1 VRRIVLSLA
10 LVALSASALAQVR
23 TEWSGSVTARFG
35 VAIDGDL
42 AAAGARAHGALDG
55 TVGSEFF
62 PTAAFRVAL
71 DLEADAALERSEIRL
86 GEAWAR
92 LFLGD
97 VELTAGNQ
105 TLSWGST
112 DAVNPVDRLNPRDLR
127 VPIDPVKLATP
138 MVHLRAY
145 LDGDVALEAA
155 VLPVFSPSLPPDAA
169 WRTDPVPTLPPGMTV
184 VETRPAR
191 DERPE
196 AALAN
201 VQFAVRAQWR
211 PPGFDLAVSYLHLLR
226 DTPTASAEVVPTG
239 TPGQVALQP
248 VLTYDRIEVV
258 GLDGSVALG
267 SVVLRGEAAYTFTR
281 DPNGTDSRVGNPSFE
296 VVVGGEAPIPDGP
309 RVVLQLVLDGATR
322 DAAPDGTHG
331 GVELA
336 WRTMAILNQVVNER
350 TDLQAAWVQD
360 LDGSGLLRPSV
371 AYDFASGVTGT
382 LEAVVAYGADGTRFG
397 GWSERSGV
405 NASLRMA
412 F

>member
-1 VRRIVLSLA
+1 MRRTVLTLA
-10 LVALSASALAQVR
+10 LVALSTAALAQVR
-23 TEWSGSVTARFG
+23 TEWSGSFDARFG

-42 AAAGARAHGALDG
+42 SAAGARAQGALDG

-71 DLEADAALERSEIRL
+71 DLEADAALGRSEIRL
-86 GEAWAR
+86 GEAWAH

-105 TLSWGST
+105 TLAWGST

-127 VPIDPVKLATP
+127 VPIDAVKLATP

-155 VLPVFSPSLPPDAA
+155 LLPVFTPSLPPDAA
-169 WRTDPVPTLPPGMTV
+169 WRSDPTPMLPPGVTV
-184 VETRPAR
+184 VETRPVR
-191 DERPE
+191 DERPG

-201 VQFAVRAQWR
+201 VQFAARAQWR
-211 PPGFDLAVSYLHLLR
+211 PAGFDLAVSYLHLLR

-248 VLTYDRIEVV
+248 VLRYDRIEVV

-281 DPNGTDSRVGNPSFE
+281 DPDGTDPTIGNPSFQ
-296 VVVGGEAPIPDGP
+296 VVVGGETPIPGGP
-309 RVVLQLVLDGATR
+309 RVVLQLVLDGTTR
-322 DAAPDGTHG
+322 DAAPDGTLG
-331 GVELA
+331 GVELG
-336 WRTMAILNQVVNER
+336 WRTMAILNQAVNAR

-360 LDGSGLLRPSV
+360 FDGSGLVRPSV

-382 LEAVVAYGADGTRFG
+382 LEAVIAYGADGTRFG
-397 GWSERSGV
+397 DWRGRSGAT
-405 NASLRMA
+405 ASLRVA

>member
-1 VRRIVLSLA
+1 MRRIVITLA

-23 TEWSGSVTARFG
+23 TEWSGSLTARFG
-35 VAIDGDL
+35 VAISGDL
-42 AAAGARAHGALDG
+42 SAAGAQAQGALDG

-62 PTAAFRVAL
+62 PTAAFRVAI
-71 DLEADAALERSEIRL
+71 DLEADAALGRSEVRL

-105 TLSWGST
+105 TQSWGST

-127 VPIDPVKLATP
+127 VPIDAVKLATP
-138 MVHLRAY
+138 MLHVRAY

-155 VLPVFSPSLPPDAA
+155 LLPVFVPSLPPDAA
-169 WRTDPVPTLPPGMTV
+169 WRDDPVPTLPPGMTV
-184 VETRPAR
+184 VETRPVR

-201 VQFAVRAQWR
+201 VQFALRAQWR
-211 PPGFDLAVSYLHLLR
+211 PAGFDLAVSYLHLVR
-226 DTPTASAEVVPTG
+226 DTPTPSAEIVPTG

-248 VLTYDRIEVV
+248 VLRYDRIEVLGV
-258 GLDGSVALG
+258 DGSVALG
-267 SVVLRGEAAYTFTR
+267 PVVLRGEAAYTFTR
-281 DPNGTDSRVGNPSFE
+281 DPDGTDPTVGNPSFQ
-296 VVVGGEAPIPDGP
+296 VVVGGETPIPNGP
-309 RVVLQLVLDGATR
+309 RLVLQVVLDGATR
-322 DAAPDGTHG
+322 DAALDGAHR

-336 WRTMAILNQVVNER
+336 WRTVTILNQAVDAR

-360 LDGSGLLRPSV
+360 FDGSGLLRPSI
-371 AYDFASGVTGT
+371 AYDFAGGVTGT
-382 LEAVVAYGADGTRFG
+382 LEAVLAYGADGTRFG
-397 GWSERSGV
+397 GWRERSGAS
-405 NASLRMA
+405 ASLRVA

>member
-1 VRRIVLSLA
+1 MRRIVLTLA
-10 LVALSASALAQVR
+10 LVALSTAALAQVL

-42 AAAGARAHGALDG
+42 SAAGARAQGALDG

-71 DLEADAALERSEIRL
+71 DLEADAALGRSELRL

-97 VELTAGNQ
+97 VELTAGSQ

-127 VPIDPVKLATP
+127 VPIDAVKLATP
-138 MVHLRAY
+138 MVHVRAY

-155 VLPVFSPSLPPDAA
+155 VLPVFTPSLPPDAA
-169 WRTDPVPTLPPGMTV
+169 WRADPTSMLPPGMTV

-201 VQFAVRAQWR
+201 VQFAARAEWR

-226 DTPTASAEVVPTG
+226 DTPTASAEVIPTG

-248 VLTYDRIEVV
+248 VLRYDRIEVV
-258 GLDGSVALG
+258 GVDGSVALA

-281 DPNGTDSRVGNPSFE
+281 DPNGTDPTVGNPSFQ
-296 VVVGGEAPIPDGP
+296 VVVGGETPIPNGP

-322 DAAPDGTHG
+322 DAAPDGSHG
-331 GVELA
+331 GVDLG
-336 WRTMAILNQVVNER
+336 WRTMAILNQAVNAR

-360 LDGSGLLRPSV
+360 FDGSGLVRPSV

-382 LEAVVAYGADGTRFG
+382 LEAVIAYGADGSRFG
-397 GWSERSGV
+397 DWRGRSGAT
-405 NASLRMA
+405 ASLRVA

>member
-1 VRRIVLSLA
+1 VRRIALTLA
-10 LVALSASALAQVR
+10 LVALSTAALAQVR
-23 TEWSGSVTARFG
+23 TEWSGSLTARFG

-42 AAAGARAHGALDG
+42 SAAGARAQGALDG

-71 DLEADAALERSEIRL
+71 DLEADAALGRAEVRL

-97 VELTAGNQ
+97 AELTAGNQ
-105 TLSWGST
+105 TLFWGST

-127 VPIDPVKLATP
+127 VPIDAAKLATP
-138 MVHLRAY
+138 MVHVRAY

-155 VLPVFSPSLPPDAA
+155 LLPVFVPSLPPDAA
-169 WRTDPVPTLPPGMTV
+169 WRSDPAPTLPPGMTV

-201 VQFAVRAQWR
+201 VQFAARAQWR

-248 VLTYDRIEVV
+248 VLRYDRIEVV
-258 GLDGSVALG
+258 GLDGSVAVG
-267 SVVLRGEAAYTFTR
+267 PMVLRGEAAYTFTR
-281 DPNGTDSRVGNPSFE
+281 DPDGTDPTIGNPGFQ
-296 VVVGGEAPIPDGP
+296 VVVGGETPIPGGP
-309 RVVLQLVLDGATR
+309 RVVLQFVLDGATR
-322 DAAPDGTHG
+322 DATPDGSHG
-331 GVELA
+331 GVELGG
-336 WRTMAILNQVVNER
+336 RTMAILNQAVNAR

-360 LDGSGLLRPSV
+360 FDGSGLVRPSV
-371 AYDFASGVTGT
+371 AYDFADGVTGT
-382 LEAVVAYGADGTRFG
+382 LEAVIAYGADGTRFG
-397 GWSERSGV
+397 GWRSRSGAV
-405 NASLRMA
+405 ASLRVA

>member
-1 VRRIVLSLA
+1 MRRIVFTLA

-42 AAAGARAHGALDG
+42 AGAGARAQGALAG

-71 DLEADAALERSEIRL
+71 DLEADAALDRSELRL
-86 GEAWAR
+86 GEAWVR
-92 LFLGD
+92 LYLGD

-127 VPIDPVKLATP
+127 VPIDAVKLATP
-138 MVHLRAY
+138 MAHVRAY
-145 LDGDVALEAA
+145 LDGDVTLEAA
-155 VLPVFSPSLPPDAA
+155 LLPVFLPSLPPTAA
-169 WRTDPVPTLPPGMTV
+169 WRTDPVPTLPPGVTV

-226 DTPTASAEVVPTG
+226 DTPTASAEVLPTG

-248 VLTYDRIEVV
+248 VLRYDRIEVV

-281 DPNGTDSRVGNPSFE
+281 DPNGTDPTVGNPGFQ

-309 RVVLQLVLDGATR
+309 HVVLQLVLDGTTR

-331 GVELA
+331 GVDLA
-336 WRTMAILNQVVNER
+336 WRTMAILNQAVNER

-360 LDGSGLLRPSV
+360 FDGSGLVRPSV

-382 LEAVVAYGADGTRFG
+382 LEAVVAYGGDGTRFG
-397 GWSERSGV
+397 DWRRRSGAT
-405 NASLRMA
+405 ASLRVA

>member
-1 VRRIVLSLA
+1 MRRIVLTLA
-10 LVALSASALAQVR
+10 LVVLSASALAQVR

-42 AAAGARAHGALDG
+42 AAAGARAQGALDG
-55 TVGSEFF
+55 AFGSEFF

-71 DLEADAALERSEIRL
+71 DLEADAALGRSDVRL

-127 VPIDPVKLATP
+127 VPIDAVKLATP

-155 VLPVFSPSLPPDAA
+155 LLPVFTPSLPPDAA
-169 WRTDPVPTLPPGMTV
+169 WRTESAPTLPPGMTI

-191 DERPE
+191 DERPD
-196 AALAN
+196 AALEN

-226 DTPTASAEVVPTG
+226 DTPTMSAEVVPTG

-248 VLTYDRIEVV
+248 VLRYDRIEVV

-281 DPNGTDSRVGNPSFE
+281 DPDGTDPTIGNPGFQ
-296 VVVGGEAPIPDGP
+296 VVLGGETPIPDGP

-331 GVELA
+331 GVELG
-336 WRTMAILNQVVNER
+336 WRTMAILNQAVDAR

-360 LDGSGLLRPSV
+360 VDGSGLVRPSV

-397 GWSERSGV
+397 GWSDRSGV

>member
-1 VRRIVLSLA
+1 MRRIVLTLA
-10 LVALSASALAQVR
+10 LAALSASALAQVR
-23 TEWSGSVTARFG
+23 TEWRGSLDARFG
-35 VAIDGDL
+35 VAIDGAL
-42 AAAGARAHGALDG
+42 AAAGVRAQATLDG

-71 DLEADAALERSEIRL
+71 DAEADAALGRSGLRL

-127 VPIDPVKLATP
+127 VPIDAIKLATP
-138 MVHLRAY
+138 MLHIRAY
-145 LDGDVALEAA
+145 LEGDLALEAA
-155 VLPVFSPSLPPDAA
+155 LLPVFTPSLPSDAA
-169 WRTDPVPTLPPGMTV
+169 WRTDPAPTLPPGMTI

-191 DERPE
+191 DERPA
-196 AALAN
+196 AALEN

-211 PPGFDLAVSYLHLLR
+211 PPGFDLAVSYLHLRR

-239 TPGQVALQP
+239 APGEVALQP
-248 VLTYDRIEVV
+248 VLRYDRIEVV
-258 GLDGSVALG
+258 GIDGSVALG

-281 DPNGTDSRVGNPSFE
+281 DPDGTDAAIGNPGFQ
-296 VVVGGEAPIPDGP
+296 VVVGGETPIPEGP
-309 RVVLQLVLDGATR
+309 RAVLQLVLDGATR
-322 DAAPDGTHG
+322 DAAPDGTPG
-331 GVELA
+331 GVELS
-336 WRTMAILNQVVNER
+336 WRTMVILNQAANER

-360 LDGSGLLRPSV
+360 FDGSGMVRPSL
-371 AYDFASGVTGT
+371 AYDFADGVTGT

-397 GWSERSGV
+397 GWRGRSGAT
-405 NASLRMA
+405 ASLRVA

>member
-1 VRRIVLSLA
+1 MRRIFFTLA
-10 LVALSASALAQVR
+10 LLGLGASALAQVH
-23 TEWSGSVTARFG
+23 TEWSGSLTARFG
-35 VAIDGDL
+35 VEATGDL
-42 AAAGARAHGALDG
+42 TAAGARAEGALDG
-55 TVGSEFF
+55 TVGSEYF
-62 PTAAFRVAL
+62 PTAAFRVAIEA
-71 DLEADAALERSEIRL
+71 EADAALGRSEVRL

-127 VPIDPVKLATP
+127 VPIDAVKLAAP
-138 MVHLRAY
+138 MVHVRAY

-155 VLPVFSPSLPPDAA
+155 LLPVFVASLPPGAA
-169 WRTDPVPTLPPGMTV
+169 WRDEPSRALPPGMTV

-191 DERPE
+191 DERPA
-196 AALAN
+196 AALEN

-211 PPGFDLAVSYLHLLR
+211 PPGFDLAVSYLHLFR

-239 TPGQVALQP
+239 TPGEVALQP
-248 VLTYDRIEVV
+248 VLRYDRVEVLGV
-258 GLDGSVALG
+258 DGSVALG
-267 SVVLRGEAAYTFTR
+267 SVVLRGEAAYTFTG
-281 DPNGTDSRVGNPSFE
+281 DPDGTDPTVGNPGFQ
-296 VVVGGEAPIPDGP
+296 VVVGGETPIPGGP
-309 RVVLQLVLDGATR
+309 RVVLQLVLDGATL

-331 GVELA
+331 GIDLA
-336 WRTMAILNQVVNER
+336 WRTMAIVNHAVDAR

-360 LDGSGLLRPSV
+360 FDGSGLLRPKV
-371 AYDFASGVTGT
+371 AYDFADGVTGT

-397 GWSERSGV
+397 GWRERSGV
-405 NASLRMA
+405 NASVRMA

>member
-1 VRRIVLSLA
+1 MRRIVLTVALLA
-10 LVALSASALAQVR
+10 LTASALAQVR
-23 TEWSGSVTARFG
+23 TEWRGSLDARFG
-35 VAIDGDL
+35 VAVDGAL
-42 AAAGARAHGALDG
+42 SAAGARAQATLDG
-55 TVGSEFF
+55 TVGSEYF

-71 DLEADAALERSEIRL
+71 DLEADAALGRAEVRL

-105 TLSWGST
+105 TLFWGST

-127 VPIDPVKLATP
+127 VPIDAVKLATP

-145 LDGDVALEAA
+145 LEGDVALEAA
-155 VLPVFSPSLPPDAA
+155 LVPVFTPSQTPDAA
-169 WRTDPVPTLPPGMTV
+169 WRTDLAPTFPPGVTV
-184 VETRPAR
+184 VETRPIR
-191 DERPE
+191 DERPA
-196 AALAN
+196 AALEN

-226 DTPTASAEVVPTG
+226 DTPTASAEMVPTG
-239 TPGQVALQP
+239 APGEVALQP
-248 VLTYDRIEVV
+248 VLRYDRIEVV
-258 GLDGSVALG
+258 GVDGSVALG
-267 SVVLRGEAAYTFTR
+267 PVVLRGEAAYTFTR
-281 DPNGTDSRVGNPSFE
+281 DPDGTDPAVGNPGFQ

-331 GVELA
+331 GVELS
-336 WRTMAILNQVVNER
+336 WRTMAILNQAVNER

-360 LDGSGLLRPSV
+360 FDGSGMVRPSI
-371 AYDFASGVTGT
+371 AYDFADGVTGT

-397 GWSERSGV
+397 GWRGRSGAT
-405 NASLRMA
+405 ASLRVA